1 MGLLRTLRE
10 VKMSLAD
17 TFGPGRRK
25 LAAENQAII
34 AAGYRAAGTVTEVKA
49 CWWIKVNTKAARRH
63 SLDGARFPHI
73 IYFTYHAGGETYQG
87 VSCVNWAVRTP
98 VERETVAVYYDK
110 EHPERYAVDL
120 YGTYGPGL

>member
-1 MGLLRTLRE
+1 M
-10 VKMSLAD
+10 
-17 TFGPGRRK
+17 
-25 LAAENQAII
+25 
-34 AAGYRAAGTVTEVKA
+34 KA

-63 SLDGARFPHI
+63 ALDGARFPHI